1 MQDKL
6 LSIQEAGK
14 LLGVSPKTLRRWE
27 ARGIFVPQR
36 TAGNQRRYLK
46 SQIENFKTN
55 RELGVEVEFNP
66 RSSQELIFP
75 ESPAQQSSPSIIDWE
90 KRSKDAKNLARKA
103 GLVLT
108 IASFVTLSS
117 LGGLLVLGR
126 AGDYFG
132 GIKNLAPKGQEETLS
147 QGREILAAATE
158 GLNPTFL
165 VNIPSEFEED
175 AAFLGQIQAVG
186 GIVTGGADIDAG
198 DGSVFASN
206 LLYGVA
212 SGSGVLISTGQTP
225 TISNNGVLTLNNT
238 IGDISLKGNGSVSVS
253 TSESDKTV
261 TISSSAL
268 TSEADTLATVT
279 GRGATTSTATTFSGG
294 LTVGGNL
301 TLSDT
306 SGVLNLAGGG
316 TLAFKD
322 GTNTLFTIVDSGSY
336 GTVRLSDKGSTGDP
350 STCTAGDIYFNDT
363 DNTVKACTSANT
375 WEQLDSGGSGGI
387 TTFSLA
393 GDSGTTQTITDSDTI
408 TIAGGTN
415 GIDTVAGSTDTVTV
429 NLDTTEISDATFGSG
444 SGFTWTFNAGAT
456 DPTLAFASDQITLG
470 ATSIVMS
477 TFTSNGGVLYTNGS
491 GVLQQVTA
499 GSSTQCLL
507 GGAIPFFGS
516 CEGTGTDAFW
526 QQSSAGLLFP
536 NNLTVDFGIGGTA
549 TPSAKFAVL
558 NVNSGTPT
566 ATLSAGAAG
575 GAYLSA
581 TGTLSTTAQ
590 QTLTLGTSATG
601 NIVIDSGSSSI
612 TLSDATTASSSLTVS
627 GTLTANGALD
637 ANGQIDL
644 GDNGDSFSLDSTA
657 FDVSTAG
664 ALSGITT
671 LSLSGAI
678 SDTDSDVTIND
689 GLVVTGS
696 ISDSDSDVT
705 IADGLIVTGTISDS
719 DSDVTIGDGL
729 IVTGSIS
736 DSDSAV
742 TVGDD
747 LTVSG
752 ATITLSNAA
761 FTGNNSSLYTTAT
774 TGVLAA
780 AVTST
785 ANLCLVSQSSNAP
798 AWLACTSGGTDAFW
812 NQGSGALFPNNS
824 TVDLLVGA
832 QATSSAEFA
841 VTGINDGTPTATISA
856 TAGGS
861 AGNGIS
867 LTGSTATIQ
876 SLIMGTLT
884 LGGLTTGNIVIDS
897 GSSSITLSDAT
908 TASSSLTVSGATTL
922 NGAFTLGDNGDTG
935 SVNTSDWDISTTGDL
950 TGIGGIT
957 ADGTVTLNGALDANG
972 QIDLGDN
979 GDSFSLDSTAFDVST
994 AGALS
999 GITTLFLSGAIS
1011 DTDSDVTISDGL
1023 VVTGSISDSDSDVT
1037 IADGLIVTGT
1047 ISDSDSDVTIGDG
1060 LIVTG
1065 SISDSDSA
1073 VTVGDDLTVSGA
1085 TITLSN
1091 AAFTGNNSSLYTTAT
1106 TGVLAA
1112 AVTSTANL
1120 CLVSQSSNAP
1130 AWLACTSGGTD
1141 AFWNQG
1147 SGALFPNNSTV
1158 DLLVGAQA
1166 TSSAEFAVTGI
1177 NDGTPTATISAT
1189 AGGSAGNGISLTGS
1203 TATIQS
1209 LIMGTL
1215 TLGGL
1220 TTGNIVID
1228 SGSSSI
1234 TLSDATTASSS
1245 LTVSGATTLN
1255 GAFTLGDN
1263 GDTGSVNTSDW

>member
-147 QGREILAAATE
+147 QVREILAAATE

-549 TPSAKFAVL
+549 TTSAKFAVL

-590 QTLTLGTSATG
+590 QTLTLGGSATGNIVIDSGSSSITLSDATTASSTLTVAGTFTANEILDANGVVTLGDNGDTVAIDSSDWDIGTTGNATGLGNITADGIITFSTFNANNNVIYATVSTGQLAGASTDTQNLCLVSGASAPSWGSCDSGSIDAFWNQGSGVLFANNSTVDFAIGGQASSSAKFAILNVNSGTPTATLSAGAAGGSYLNATGTLSTTAMQTLTLGTSDTG

-637 ANGQIDL
+637 ANGQIYL

-689 GLVVTGS
+689 GLV
-696 ISDSDSDVT
+696 
-705 IADGLIVTGTISDS
+705 
-719 DSDVTIGDGL
+719 
-729 IVTGSIS
+729 VTGSIS

-824 TVDLLVGA
+824 TVDLLGN
-832 QATSSAEFA
+832 SAPE
-841 VTGINDGTPTATISA
+841 P
-856 TAGGS
+856 
-861 AGNGIS
+861 
-867 LTGSTATIQ
+867 
-876 SLIMGTLT
+876 
-884 LGGLTTGNIVIDS
+884 
-897 GSSSITLSDAT
+897 
-908 TASSSLTVSGATTL
+908 
-922 NGAFTLGDNGDTG
+922 
-935 SVNTSDWDISTTGDL
+935 
-950 TGIGGIT
+950 
-957 ADGTVTLNGALDANG
+957 
-972 QIDLGDN
+972 
-979 GDSFSLDSTAFDVST
+979 
-994 AGALS
+994 
-999 GITTLFLSGAIS
+999 
-1011 DTDSDVTISDGL
+1011 
-1023 VVTGSISDSDSDVT
+1023 
-1037 IADGLIVTGT
+1037 
-1047 ISDSDSDVTIGDG
+1047 
-1060 LIVTG
+1060 
-1065 SISDSDSA
+1065 
-1073 VTVGDDLTVSGA
+1073 
-1085 TITLSN
+1085 
-1091 AAFTGNNSSLYTTAT
+1091 
-1106 TGVLAA
+1106 
-1112 AVTSTANL
+1112 
-1120 CLVSQSSNAP
+1120 
-1130 AWLACTSGGTD
+1130 
-1141 AFWNQG
+1141 
-1147 SGALFPNNSTV
+1147 
-1158 DLLVGAQA
+1158 
-1166 TSSAEFAVTGI
+1166 
-1177 NDGTPTATISAT
+1177 
-1189 AGGSAGNGISLTGS
+1189 
-1203 TATIQS
+1203 
-1209 LIMGTL
+1209 
-1215 TLGGL
+1215 
-1220 TTGNIVID
+1220 
-1228 SGSSSI
+1228 
-1234 TLSDATTASSS
+1234 
-1245 LTVSGATTLN
+1245 
-1255 GAFTLGDN
+1255 
-1263 GDTGSVNTSDW
+1263 

>member
-549 TPSAKFAVL
+549 TPSAKFAFI

-678 SDTDSDVTIND
+678 SDTDSAVTIND
-689 GLVVTGS
+689 DL
-696 ISDSDSDVT
+696 T
-705 IADGLIVTGTISDS
+705 ITTGT
-719 DSDVTIGDGL
+719 
-729 IVTGSIS
+729 
-736 DSDSAV
+736 
-742 TVGDD
+742 
-747 LTVSG
+747 
-752 ATITLSNAA
+752 
-761 FTGNNSSLYTTAT
+761 
-774 TGVLAA
+774 
-780 AVTST
+780 
-785 ANLCLVSQSSNAP
+785 
-798 AWLACTSGGTDAFW
+798 
-812 NQGSGALFPNNS
+812 
-824 TVDLLVGA
+824 
-832 QATSSAEFA
+832 
-841 VTGINDGTPTATISA
+841 TISA
-856 TAGGS
+856 TSITTLNCTDCIDFDDIANTATVDETTDINLGTGIDLYVDLTDTGVFSIRDVATAYWTFDDDSTVDVLLPAAGFLTIDSAATDSTVNGATTGIAQINIDAGS
-861 AGNGIS
+861 VTSGQTQQGIYLDFQVLDDANANQTFRAQRIDFTNSSDDAADVTYALSLNNANDAGA
-867 LTGSTATIQ
+867 STATDALLALENNDANTAVADAIVFLAGGANAPDFSDGIDFQLADFTREIVLENGEAIIGQ
-876 SLIMGTLT
+876 SADTITFEDDDGTDYATLTATALTITGDLAITGGNITTAVTADSTLTVTGTLT
-884 LGGLTTGNIVIDS
+884 ANG
-897 GSSSITLSDAT
+897 TLD
-908 TASSSLTVSGATTL
+908 G
-922 NGAFTLGDNGDTG
+922 NGAFTLGDNGETGVIDTTTWDIDASG
-935 SVNTSDWDISTTGDL
+935 NITTAGDLAVNGDDITSDADL
-950 TGIGGIT
+950 NLNPAGGQVTLTDTATLNIGGLTNVAYNALANSGEAPEEAAISSDNDLYVGGDVEI
-957 ADGTVTLNGALDANG
+957 DGTLYAANVTATALAW
-972 QIDLGDN
+972 
-979 GDSFSLDSTAFDVST
+979 
-994 AGALS
+994 
-999 GITTLFLSGAIS
+999 
-1011 DTDSDVTISDGL
+1011 
-1023 VVTGSISDSDSDVT
+1023 
-1037 IADGLIVTGT
+1037 
-1047 ISDSDSDVTIGDG
+1047 
-1060 LIVTG
+1060 
-1065 SISDSDSA
+1065 
-1073 VTVGDDLTVSGA
+1073 DDLTAPTADLTLAMGA
-1085 TITLSN
+1085 FNTTFNWDPGADSTETN
-1091 AAFTGNNSSLYTTAT
+1091 FSLTTQGEDT
-1106 TGVLAA
+1106 TGVTDEDQVLLSLSQASNGVDVDEAA
-1112 AVTSTANL
+1112 DS
-1120 CLVSQSSNAP
+1120 
-1130 AWLACTSGGTD
+1130 
-1141 AFWNQG
+1141 
-1147 SGALFPNNSTV
+1147 
-1158 DLLVGAQA
+1158 LL
-1166 TSSAEFAVTGI
+1166 T
-1177 NDGTPTATISAT
+1177 
-1189 AGGSAGNGISLTGS
+1189 
-1203 TATIQS
+1203 
-1209 LIMGTL
+1209 
-1215 TLGGL
+1215 
-1220 TTGNIVID
+1220 
-1228 SGSSSI
+1228 
-1234 TLSDATTASSS
+1234 
-1245 LTVSGATTLN
+1245 
-1255 GAFTLGDN
+1255 
-1263 GDTGSVNTSDW
+1263 

>member
-75 ESPAQQSSPSIIDWE
+75 ESPAHQSSPSIIDWE

-415 GIDTVAGSTDTVTV
+415 GIDTIAGS
-429 NLDTTEISDATFGSG
+429 
-444 SGFTWTFNAGAT
+444 T
-456 DPTLAFASDQITLG
+456 DPTLAFPSDQITLG

-549 TPSAKFAVL
+549 TTSAKFAVL

-590 QTLTLGTSATG
+590 QTLTLGGSATGNIVIDSGSSSITLSDATTASSTLTVAGTFTANEILDANGVVTLGDNGDTVAIDSSDWDIGTTGNATGLGNITADGIITFSTFNANNNVIYATVSTGQLAGASTDTQNLCLVSGASAPSWGSCDSGSIDAFWNQGSGVLFANNSTVDFAIGGQASSSAKFAILNVNSGTPTATLSAGAAGGTYLNATGTLSTTAMQTLTLGTSDTG

-637 ANGQIDL
+637 ANGQIYL

-752 ATITLSNAA
+752 ATITLS
-761 FTGNNSSLYTTAT
+761 
-774 TGVLAA
+774 
-780 AVTST
+780 
-785 ANLCLVSQSSNAP
+785 
-798 AWLACTSGGTDAFW
+798 
-812 NQGSGALFPNNS
+812 
-824 TVDLLVGA
+824 
-832 QATSSAEFA
+832 
-841 VTGINDGTPTATISA
+841 
-856 TAGGS
+856 
-861 AGNGIS
+861 
-867 LTGSTATIQ
+867 
-876 SLIMGTLT
+876 
-884 LGGLTTGNIVIDS
+884 
-897 GSSSITLSDAT
+897 
-908 TASSSLTVSGATTL
+908 
-922 NGAFTLGDNGDTG
+922 
-935 SVNTSDWDISTTGDL
+935 
-950 TGIGGIT
+950 
-957 ADGTVTLNGALDANG
+957 
-972 QIDLGDN
+972 
-979 GDSFSLDSTAFDVST
+979 
-994 AGALS
+994 
-999 GITTLFLSGAIS
+999 
-1011 DTDSDVTISDGL
+1011 
-1023 VVTGSISDSDSDVT
+1023 
-1037 IADGLIVTGT
+1037 
-1047 ISDSDSDVTIGDG
+1047 
-1060 LIVTG
+1060 
-1065 SISDSDSA
+1065 
-1073 VTVGDDLTVSGA
+1073 
-1085 TITLSN
+1085 
-1091 AAFTGNNSSLYTTAT
+1091 
-1106 TGVLAA
+1106 
-1112 AVTSTANL
+1112 
-1120 CLVSQSSNAP
+1120 
-1130 AWLACTSGGTD
+1130 
-1141 AFWNQG
+1141 
-1147 SGALFPNNSTV
+1147 
-1158 DLLVGAQA
+1158 
-1166 TSSAEFAVTGI
+1166 
-1177 NDGTPTATISAT
+1177 
-1189 AGGSAGNGISLTGS
+1189 
-1203 TATIQS
+1203 
-1209 LIMGTL
+1209 
-1215 TLGGL
+1215 
-1220 TTGNIVID
+1220 
-1228 SGSSSI
+1228 
-1234 TLSDATTASSS
+1234 
-1245 LTVSGATTLN
+1245 
-1255 GAFTLGDN
+1255 
-1263 GDTGSVNTSDW
+1263 

>member
-75 ESPAQQSSPSIIDWE
+75 ESPAHQSSPSIIDWE

-268 TSEADTLATVT
+268 ISEAD
-279 GRGATTSTATTFSGG
+279 
-294 LTVGGNL
+294 
-301 TLSDT
+301 
-306 SGVLNLAGGG
+306 

-549 TPSAKFAVL
+549 TTSAKFAVL

-590 QTLTLGTSATG
+590 QTLTLGGSATG

-612 TLSDATTASSSLTVS
+612 TLSDATTASSTLTVA
-627 GTLTANGALD
+627 GTFTANEILD
-637 ANGQIDL
+637 ANG
-644 GDNGDSFSLDSTA
+644 
-657 FDVSTAG
+657 
-664 ALSGITT
+664 
-671 LSLSGAI
+671 
-678 SDTDSDVTIND
+678 
-689 GLVVTGS
+689 VV
-696 ISDSDSDVT
+696 
-705 IADGLIVTGTISDS
+705 
-719 DSDVTIGDGL
+719 
-729 IVTGSIS
+729 
-736 DSDSAV
+736 
-742 TVGDD
+742 
-747 LTVSG
+747 
-752 ATITLSNAA
+752 
-761 FTGNNSSLYTTAT
+761 
-774 TGVLAA
+774 
-780 AVTST
+780 
-785 ANLCLVSQSSNAP
+785 
-798 AWLACTSGGTDAFW
+798 
-812 NQGSGALFPNNS
+812 
-824 TVDLLVGA
+824 
-832 QATSSAEFA
+832 
-841 VTGINDGTPTATISA
+841 
-856 TAGGS
+856 
-861 AGNGIS
+861 
-867 LTGSTATIQ
+867 
-876 SLIMGTLT
+876 
-884 LGGLTTGNIVIDS
+884 
-897 GSSSITLSDAT
+897 
-908 TASSSLTVSGATTL
+908 
-922 NGAFTLGDNGDTG
+922 TLGDNGDTVAID
-935 SVNTSDWDISTTGDL
+935 SSDWDIGTTGNA
-950 TGIGGIT
+950 TGLGNIT
-957 ADGTVTLNGALDANG
+957 ADGIIT
-972 QIDLGDN
+972 
-979 GDSFSLDSTAFDVST
+979 FST
-994 AGALS
+994 
-999 GITTLFLSGAIS
+999 
-1011 DTDSDVTISDGL
+1011 
-1023 VVTGSISDSDSDVT
+1023 
-1037 IADGLIVTGT
+1037 
-1047 ISDSDSDVTIGDG
+1047 
-1060 LIVTG
+1060 
-1065 SISDSDSA
+1065 
-1073 VTVGDDLTVSGA
+1073 
-1085 TITLSN
+1085 
-1091 AAFTGNNSSLYTTAT
+1091 
-1106 TGVLAA
+1106 
-1112 AVTSTANL
+1112 
-1120 CLVSQSSNAP
+1120 
-1130 AWLACTSGGTD
+1130 
-1141 AFWNQG
+1141 
-1147 SGALFPNNSTV
+1147 
-1158 DLLVGAQA
+1158 
-1166 TSSAEFAVTGI
+1166 
-1177 NDGTPTATISAT
+1177 
-1189 AGGSAGNGISLTGS
+1189 
-1203 TATIQS
+1203 
-1209 LIMGTL
+1209 
-1215 TLGGL
+1215 
-1220 TTGNIVID
+1220 
-1228 SGSSSI
+1228 
-1234 TLSDATTASSS
+1234 
-1245 LTVSGATTLN
+1245 
-1255 GAFTLGDN
+1255 
-1263 GDTGSVNTSDW
+1263 